1 LQGPVDASTLAA
13 PVYGRLGSAVAA
25 NTLDSAAHAS
35 TLAVV
40 LERPEQLVLSR
51 LDLSAAGEEDV
62 IVDMEWSGISTG
74 TERLLWTGRMPPF
87 PGLGY
92 PLVPGYE
99 SVGRIVDVGARSGR
113 QVGERVF
120 VPGAKCFGNV
130 RGLFGG
136 AAAKVVV
143 PGARVTPIGENL
155 GEQGVLLA
163 LAATAYHAV
172 AAKHSA
178 PPDLIIGHGVLGRLL
193 ARLGTLLAER
203 PPVVWEKNP
212 NRVAGATGYAVIS
225 PDDDARRDY
234 RAIYDVSGD
243 SGILDSLIGRL
254 APGGEIVLAGFYSE
268 PLSFAFPAAF
278 MREARL
284 RVAAEWRPEDL
295 PAVRALIDAGDLRL
309 DGLITHRQEAT
320 DAAQAYRTAFT
331 DPSCLKMILDW
342 RAHS

>member
-1 LQGPVDASTLAA
+1 MNALAS
-13 PVYGRLGSAVAA
+13 PPI
-25 NTLDSAAHAS
+25 LD

-40 LERPEQLVLSR
+40 LERPEHLVLSR
-51 LDLSAAGEEDV
+51 LNLSAPGDEDV
-62 IVDMEWSGISTG
+62 VVDVEWSGISTG
-74 TERLLWTGRMPPF
+74 TERLLWSGRMPPF

-99 SVGRIVDVGARSGR
+99 SVGRIVEAGSRSGHYA
-113 QVGERVF
+113 GERVF
-120 VPGAKCFGNV
+120 VPGARCYGDV

-143 PGARVTPIGENL
+143 PGARVTTLNEGMA
-155 GEQGVLLA
+155 EQGVLLA

-172 AAKHSA
+172 AAAGST
-178 PPDLIIGHGVLGRLL
+178 PPELIIGHGVLGRLI
-193 ARLGTLLAER
+193 ARVAVALSGPA
-203 PPVVWEKNP
+203 PVVWERNP
-212 NRVAGATGYAVIS
+212 DRAAGACGYVVTDPGS
-225 PDDDARRDY
+225 DTRRDY
-234 RAIYDVSGD
+234 RVICDVSGD

-268 PLSFAFPAAF
+268 PLSFSFPPAF

-284 RVAAEWRPEDL
+284 RVAAEWRAADMA
-295 PAVRALIDAGDLRL
+295 AVQALLAANVLHL

-320 DAAQAYRTAFT
+320 DAPAAYRTAFG
-331 DPSCLKMILDW
+331 DPECLKMILDW